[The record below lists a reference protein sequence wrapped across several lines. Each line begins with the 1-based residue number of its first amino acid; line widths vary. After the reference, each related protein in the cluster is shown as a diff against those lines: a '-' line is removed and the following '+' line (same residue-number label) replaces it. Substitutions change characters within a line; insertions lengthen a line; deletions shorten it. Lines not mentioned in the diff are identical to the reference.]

1 MKKTGGVVEAA
12 GILVFSHQAQQFRVD
27 KSLLR
32 SVEHGDHQPTGQF
45 HCCPP
50 IARLWSVG
58 CSLEVA
64 DGRTDERFPWMTGSA
79 AVSYCG
85 VPVRDDAGRVIG
97 TVCHFDIKPCQAS
110 RSELP
115 LLEAAAALFAPL
127 VDAHRSSSGLALES
141 TGLQQSPG

>member
-1 MKKTGGVVEAA
+1 
-12 GILVFSHQAQQFRVD
+12 
-27 KSLLR
+27 
-32 SVEHGDHQPTGQF
+32 VEHGDHSQPDVPLSPTYCAIVERG
-45 HCCPP
+45 
-50 IARLWSVG
+50 G

-97 TVCHFDIKPCQAS
+97 TVCHFDIKPCQTS
-110 RSELP
+110 KSELP

-127 VDAHRSSSGLALES
+127 VDAHRSSSGVAVES
-141 TGLQQSPG
+141 RGLQQSPE